1 MAMWIVVNNSY
12 LLLRIQEVNQHL
24 NCLMASDMSF
34 PLSMN
39 LVMAQLI
46 NTVHFY
52 LSCKWMNLRTQNEDE
67 YEHLYSSMC
76 T

>member
-1 MAMWIVVNNSY
+1 M
-12 LLLRIQEVNQHL
+12 NQHL

-39 LVMAQLI
+39 LVMAQLT
-46 NTVHFY
+46 NTVHFH
-52 LSCKWMNLRTQNEDE
+52 LSWEWMNLRTQNEDE

>member
-1 MAMWIVVNNSY
+1 M
-12 LLLRIQEVNQHL
+12 NQHL

-46 NTVHFY
+46 DTVHSH
-52 LSCKWMNLRTQNEDE
+52 LSWEWMNLRTQNEDE